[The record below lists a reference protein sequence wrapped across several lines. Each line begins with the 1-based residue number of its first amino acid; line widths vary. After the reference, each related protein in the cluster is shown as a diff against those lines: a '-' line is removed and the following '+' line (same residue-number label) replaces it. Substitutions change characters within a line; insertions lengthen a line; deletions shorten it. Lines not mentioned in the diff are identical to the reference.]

1 MHDLNRI
8 QRDLQESLSL
18 DKHPV
23 ALLIGAG
30 CPLSVRIENN
40 EGKNA
45 PLIPDVRGLTD
56 MVISKLAGNPA
67 FDNVV
72 KQFGEDDAVAP
83 TIEDML
89 SRVRLLARVVG
100 KGSARGLD
108 KNSLLHLEA
117 ALCSEV
123 AKIVRAELPSCETA
137 YHRLVDWAG
146 AIDRVTALQLFTTNY
161 DLLIEQ
167 ALEDRQI
174 PFFDGFIGARE
185 PFFDLRAIE
194 DDPAPARWIR
204 LWKMHG
210 SINWKYS
217 AEGRVTRCFPV
228 PEDSDGVLIHPSELK
243 YDQSRRMPY
252 LAMIDRLRNF
262 LRRPSAFLVTSGYS
276 FADDH
281 LNEVIIQGV
290 RSNPTSAAYVLLYN
304 SLEGEV
310 AANKISQKIPPNI
323 SLVARDCGVVRG
335 VRSDWMG
342 DQDQGGSVAPKTSEL
357 GDFGKFTEFLRGLI
371 PARRVNES

>member
-30 CPLSVRIENN
+30 CPLSVRTHDEAGNN
-40 EGKNA
+40 V
-45 PLIPDVRGLTD
+45 PLIPDVRGLTIRIAHNLSAD
-56 MVISKLAGNPA
+56 EA
-67 FDNVV
+67 FKKIVD
-72 KQFGEDDAVAP
+72 QFIEDGIIDP

-89 SRVRLLARVVG
+89 SRVRLLSRVVG
-100 KGSARGLD
+100 KGEARGLSRE
-108 KNSLLHLEA
+108 SLDALELN
-117 ALCSEV
+117 LCKEV
-123 AKIVRAELPSCETA
+123 AGIVKAELPSGETP

-146 AIDRVTALQLFTTNY
+146 AIDRSTPLQIFTTNY
-161 DLLIEQ
+161 DLLVEQ

-174 PFFDGFIGARE
+174 PFFDGFIGVRE

-194 DDPAPARWIR
+194 DDPVPSRWLR

-210 SINWKYS
+210 SINWKCS
-217 AEGRVTRCFPV
+217 SEGRVTRCFPV
-228 PEDSDGVLIHPSELK
+228 PDGSDGMLIHPSELK

-252 LAMIDRLRNF
+252 LAMIDRLRSF
-262 LRRPSAFLVTSGYS
+262 LRRPSAFLVITGYS
-276 FADDH
+276 FADEH

-290 RSNPTSAAYVLLYN
+290 RSNPTSAAYALLYN
-304 SLEGEV
+304 NLDTEV
-310 AANKISQKIPPNI
+310 AANKVAGKIPLNF

-335 VRSDWMG
+335 VKAEWLS
-342 DQDQGGSVAPKTSEL
+342 DQDQSNSAAKKISDL
-357 GDFGKFTEFLRGLI
+357 GDFGLFTNFLRSLV
-371 PARRVNES
+371 PARRTSES